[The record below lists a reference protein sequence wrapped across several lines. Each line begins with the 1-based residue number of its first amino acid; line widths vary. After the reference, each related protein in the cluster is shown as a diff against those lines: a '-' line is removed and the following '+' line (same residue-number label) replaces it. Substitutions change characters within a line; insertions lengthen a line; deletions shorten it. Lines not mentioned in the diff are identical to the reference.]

1 MAACHDTLD
10 DQMKTNLMCYLIPT
24 TLTSCQKGYG
34 HTLHTVLSAQG
45 FDGFRSSSIRPLAT
59 LLLLV
64 AHSDLHTFDHFGCE
78 DRSNAAQAGK
88 SEELCEHSA
97 H

>member
-1 MAACHDTLD
+1 MLPDTNHTD
-10 DQMKTNLMCYLIPT
+10 
-24 TLTSCQKGYG
+24 QKGYG

-45 FDGFRSSSIRPLAT
+45 FDGFCSASIRPLAT

-78 DRSNAAQAGK
+78 DRSDAAQAEK
-88 SEELCEHSA
+88 SEELCEHNA